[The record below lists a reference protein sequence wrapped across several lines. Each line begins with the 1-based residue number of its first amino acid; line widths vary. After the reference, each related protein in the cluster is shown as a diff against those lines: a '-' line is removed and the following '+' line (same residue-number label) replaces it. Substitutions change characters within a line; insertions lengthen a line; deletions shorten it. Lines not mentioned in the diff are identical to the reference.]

1 MKHYCGG
8 EIIYIKD
15 EDIWYCQRCGKKH
28 LFLSCFADEN
38 KIEEQE
44 RIDEYVFNES

>member
-15 EDIWYCQRCGKKH
+15 EDIWYCQRCGTKNIS
-28 LFLSCFADEN
+28 LDEFIDDNLGYELS
-38 KIEEQE
+38 EELE
-44 RIDEYVFNES
+44 